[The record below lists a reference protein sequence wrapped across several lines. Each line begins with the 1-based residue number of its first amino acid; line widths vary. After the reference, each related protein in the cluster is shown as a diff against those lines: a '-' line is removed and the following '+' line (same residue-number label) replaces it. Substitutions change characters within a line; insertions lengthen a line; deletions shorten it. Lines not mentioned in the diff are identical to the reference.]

1 MRVVPCA
8 RVCTRPRPPI
18 QRQDHNRTGTPCATG
33 CTTISSRI
41 VQPFTRQRAIDHVSF
56 HRTGSIART
65 IVPTSHPLHN
75 QPVIAAMQ
83 ATCSLPRPC
92 VLVILVLS
100 GCLTTAL
107 SKSAQAAEPETRWW
121 KGNLHTHSLWSDGDQ
136 FPEMIADWYRERDY
150 NFVALT
156 DHNVLS
162 KGIRWMPYS
171 AIVKR
176 SDDGILDRYKAR
188 FGNAWVETRGE
199 PGTPEFAV
207 RLKPLDEFR
216 NLVEERNQFIM
227 IPAEEI
233 SDRSEGKPVHINAT
247 NVAEALKPAGGATV
261 RETMQNNLRA
271 ILEHEKS
278 HGREVLPH
286 LNHPNFGYAVT
297 ADDLAAVVSE
307 RFFEV
312 YNGHPGVNQLGDAT
326 HPSVESI
333 WDTVNAIRR
342 TALNVPPMMGIAT
355 DDSHEYHG
363 QPGSRPGRGWVMVRS
378 QYLTPEHLIR
388 AMKRGDFYA
397 SSGVTLKDV
406 QYDAKTKVLKLG
418 IAPEDNVTFQTE
430 FIATLKPDST
440 DNKDRIGKRVH
451 VSKSLSPSYRLKG
464 NELYVRALVTSS
476 KPHQD
481 PSFKN
486 QFQQAWTQP
495 VGWEDD

>member
-1 MRVVPCA
+1 
-8 RVCTRPRPPI
+8 
-18 QRQDHNRTGTPCATG
+18 
-33 CTTISSRI
+33 
-41 VQPFTRQRAIDHVSF
+41 
-56 HRTGSIART
+56 
-65 IVPTSHPLHN
+65 
-75 QPVIAAMQ
+75 MQ
-83 ATCSLPRPC
+83 ANLSSDRPC
-92 VLVILVLS
+92 CLAILLFA
-100 GCLTTAL
+100 GCVTILTPSSTE
-107 SKSAQAAEPETRWW
+107 AADPEPRWW

-162 KGIRWMPYS
+162 EGIRWMPYS

-176 SDDGILDRYKAR
+176 SDDGILDRYRAR
-188 FGNAWVETRGE
+188 FGNSWVETRGE
-199 PGTPEFAV
+199 PGSPEFAI

-233 SDRSEGKPVHINAT
+233 SDQSEGKPVHINAT

-278 HGREVLPH
+278 HGREILPH

-297 ADDLAAVVSE
+297 AEDLAAVVSE

-342 TALNVPPMMGIAT
+342 TALNVPPLMGIAT

-363 QPGSRPGRGWVMVRS
+363 KAGSRPGRGWVMVCS

-397 SSGVTLKDV
+397 SSGVTLTDV
-406 QYDAKTKVLKLG
+406 QFDAKTKELKLE
-418 IAPEDNVTFQTE
+418 IAPQDNVTYQTE
-430 FIATLKPDST
+430 FIATLKPDGNS
-440 DNKDRIGKRVH
+440 DKERVGQR
-451 VSKSLSPSYRLKG
+451 VLSSNSLSPSYRMKR
-464 NELYVRALVTSS
+464 NELYVRAVVTST

-481 PSFKN
+481 PSFEN

-495 VGWEDD
+495 VGWKND